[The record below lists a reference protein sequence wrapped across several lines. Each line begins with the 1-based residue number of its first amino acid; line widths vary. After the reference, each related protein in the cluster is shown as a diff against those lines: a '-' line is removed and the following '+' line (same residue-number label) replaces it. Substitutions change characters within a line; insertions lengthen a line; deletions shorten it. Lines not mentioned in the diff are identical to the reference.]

1 MSAFRPLCLLFILVS
16 AARAATTPATPAAD
30 ASPWKTSVT
39 LGTRIGYDD
48 NVFLQDP
55 SPVIA
60 ANGVPD
66 RAGSM
71 VGSATVGLTAAWQR
85 DRAFGFDLGYSPEL
99 VRYERFASENHDD
112 HRFNAGLHG
121 DTGPLSY
128 DFKGSFLLVD
138 GADTSPIFGHAGCA
152 PAIGGEQ
159 VRARRDQSLTK
170 TSGRLTYAV
179 APSLFV
185 RAVGA
190 TSSQDFGTQQK
201 STVLV
206 PGYANYVD
214 RAEWTVGADAGWRL
228 TPDLALIAGVRRGA
242 QRQGALIGSSSQSSN
257 TLTRYLVGAEGKLH
271 RTLTVSVLAGP
282 DYRTFD
288 NAAPIGADHTRHTE
302 YAEANATWTPA
313 AADAVTLTG
322 KRYLWLSSG
331 GKTPYDSTTCD
342 VQWKHSFSKT
352 WSASLAAG
360 YQEGDNTDYVARSSF
375 RDDHIYTITTGVGYA
390 INARTKLDLSVM
402 REWGV
407 SEIAHQDGRE
417 YNHWL
422 GNLALRYTF

>member
-1 MSAFRPLCLLFILVS
+1 M
-16 AARAATTPATPAAD
+16 
-30 ASPWKTSVT
+30 
-39 LGTRIGYDD
+39 
-48 NVFLQDP
+48 
-55 SPVIA
+55 
-60 ANGVPD
+60 ANGVPA
-66 RAGSM
+66 RADSM
-71 VGSATVGLTAAWQR
+71 VGTASLGLGATWQR
-85 DRAFGFDLGYSPEL
+85 DRALAVDLGYAPEL

-112 HRFNAGLHG
+112 HRFNAGVRG
-121 DTGPLSY
+121 ETGPLSF
-128 DFKGSFLLVD
+128 DAKGSFLLID
-138 GADTSPIFGHAGCA
+138 GEDTSPIFGGAGCT

-159 VRARRDQSLTK
+159 VRSRRDQSLTK

-179 APSLFV
+179 APRVFV

-201 STVLV
+201 TTAAV

-242 QRQGALIGSSSQSSN
+242 QRQGALVGTASQSSN

-271 RTLTVSVLAGP
+271 RTLTVGVLAGP

-288 NAAPIGADHTRHTE
+288 NAAPIGADHTRRSE
-302 YAEANATWTPA
+302 YVEGNATWTPA
-313 AADAVTLTG
+313 KADAVTLTA

-342 VQWKHSFSKT
+342 VQWKHTFSQT
-352 WSASLAAG
+352 WSGSLAAG
-360 YQEGDNTDYVARSSF
+360 FQEGDNTDYVAKSAF
-375 RDDHIYTITTGVGYA
+375 RDDRIYTITVGGAYA

-407 SEIAHQDGRE
+407 SEIPNQDGRE
-417 YNHWL
+417 YQHWL
-422 GNLALRYTF
+422 GSIGVRYTF